1 MNFKYDKKNIE
12 LRRGRTLELAAKGMS
27 QESISKTLGVHPST
41 TSLDLQYIKCKAQE
55 HLQTHI
61 QDTVVLQWEKTMSGL
76 QQVLQRVWNIAETS
90 ERMSEKLQAYS
101 LINDCYKYINDM
113 STDST
118 IISKALKFVLDN
130 NKEQLQQPQ
139 NQKSQQEEEEQEQQ
153 TESSTEQQEEL
164 TDENKK

>member
-1 MNFKYDKKNIE
+1 
-12 LRRGRTLELAAKGMS
+12 
-27 QESISKTLGVHPST
+27 
-41 TSLDLQYIKCKAQE
+41 
-55 HLQTHI
+55 
-61 QDTVVLQWEKTMSGL
+61 L